1 MRLDASLPSEDGC
14 EPSGPHL
21 SPLVRVAALL
31 RVPWPAFDL
40 PAFSEGSTSRR
51 LDQGLAQAEECSE
64 ALAQSTEAAAPA
76 MAETAFS
83 SPSAFEQVGFAA
95 SSIRARAGPV
105 RPDVDLDGSTPTAGV
120 GPLRSAYEAL
130 AQGSSCDR

>member
-21 SPLVRVAALL
+21 SPHVRAAALL
-31 RVPWPAFDL
+31 RVPWPAL
-40 PAFSEGSTSRR
+40 ELAAFSEGSTSRR
-51 LDQGLAQAEECSE
+51 LDQGFPQAEECSK
-64 ALAQSTEAAAPA
+64 AWDQWPAASAPA
-76 MAETAFS
+76 MAETVFS
-83 SPSAFEQVGFAA
+83 IPSAFEQVGFAA
-95 SSIRARAGPV
+95 FSIRARAGPV

-120 GPLRSAYEAL
+120 GPLGSAYEAL